1 MQLALSPLKLVFD
14 AIVTACFN
22 VANHKFGL
30 NEELEEH
37 LWLLHHSASYAVCTL
52 FASLSRPLLFLTCH
66 ELFMQKFP
74 TAHVLVCMR
83 EPTASIPSYIDL
95 VMNQGKRSF
104 ADKRYVKFLQNDLYL
119 YSKKMYE
126 GLLRMAQDSSSL
138 RKRMHFIAF
147 RYT

>member
-1 MQLALSPLKLVFD
+1 ML
-14 AIVTACFN
+14 
-22 VANHKFGL
+22 
-30 NEELEEH
+30 
-37 LWLLHHSASYAVCTL
+37 
-52 FASLSRPLLFLTCH
+52 ASLSSSL
-66 ELFMQKFP
+66 
-74 TAHVLVCMR
+74 HVMNYLCRNSR
-83 EPTASIPSYIDL
+83 EPTASIPSYIDMD
-95 VMNQGKRSF
+95 MNQGKRSF